1 MSSDTGIIIVGA
13 GECGARAA
21 LSLRENGYRQA
32 ITLIGDEVHLPYE
45 RPPLSKQVLLDEAT
59 PQASAVLN
67 DIRLDERAI
76 RHVSGASASDIDIVG
91 KQLVLSDGRTLPY
104 DKLLL
109 ATGAAPRRL
118 SNAPASGRMF
128 YLRTF
133 DDALTLR
140 SWLRADMHVAVLG
153 GGFIGLEVAA
163 SARSRGAKVTVI
175 ESQERI
181 LKRGVPE
188 PIAKTMTALHRRN
201 GVVVKCGVT
210 VLGIEA
216 DEQRV
221 AIFLSEGDMISADVL
236 VVGIGAQ
243 PRTELAAQAGI
254 AVDNGIAVNER
265 LETSVTD
272 IYAAGDCCSFPHPLY
287 GGRRLRLEAW
297 RNAQDQGILAAANL
311 TGAAR
316 SYQAVPYFWSDQ
328 YDHTLQIAGLAD
340 EGQIVVRRDLGDGA
354 LILFHLDGE
363 RRMVAASGVGPG
375 NKIAKDIKLSEM
387 LIAKRVIPPIEALAA
402 SVNLKSLLPK
412 AAQEIAVL

>member
-1 MSSDTGIIIVGA
+1 MSGDTGIVIVGA

-21 LSLRENGYRQA
+21 LSLRENGYRRA

-45 RPPLSKQVLLDEAT
+45 RPPLSKQVLLDAT
-59 PQASAVLN
+59 ETKAPAVL
-67 DIRLDERAI
+67 DDLALGEQAI
-76 RHVSGASASDIDIVG
+76 RHIGGVSADVIDTSG
-91 KQLVLSDGRTLPY
+91 KRLILSDGRTLSY

-109 ATGAAPRRL
+109 TTGATPRRL
-118 SNAPASGRMF
+118 PNVSASGRIL
-128 YLRTF
+128 YLRTI
-133 DDALTLR
+133 DDALALR
-140 SWLRADMHVAVLG
+140 SRIRPDMHVGILG

-163 SARSRGAKVTVI
+163 SARALGGKVTVI

-188 PIAKTMTALHRRN
+188 PIAETIKALHQRN
-201 GVVVKCGVT
+201 GVAIKCGAT
-210 VLGIEA
+210 VLGVEA

-221 AIFLSEGDMISADVL
+221 DISLSDGDLISADAL

-243 PRTELAAQAGI
+243 PRTELAVRAGI
-254 AVDNGIAVNER
+254 TIDNGISVNEC
-265 LETSVTD
+265 LETSVSD

-311 TGAAR
+311 MGAAR

-328 YDHTLQIAGLAD
+328 FDHTLQIAGLAD
-340 EGQIVVRRDLGDGA
+340 EGQTAIRRDLGDGA
-354 LILFHLDGE
+354 FILFHLDGE
-363 RRMVAASGVGPG
+363 QRLVAASGVGPS

-387 LIAKRVIPPIEALAA
+387 LIAKRIIPPVEALATA
-402 SVNLKSLLPK
+402 ANLKSLLPR
-412 AAQEIAVL
+412 AA